1 MARVG
6 RPDILWSVNKLA
18 RSITKWTKAC
28 DNRLNRLISN
38 IHHTSEYKQ
47 YCHVGNTVKQCR
59 LGLFQDSDFAGDLED
74 SKSTSGGTLCIF
86 GSHTFVPISWM
97 CKKQTSVS
105 HSSTESEIISLDTG
119 LRLDGLPALELWDL
133 IVSVFGNISH
143 VSDRAGQP
151 VNGKNKSHNKIDVVH
166 DIDLVPSNVQSASRE
181 ALLYVFEDNEAVIK
195 MIMKGRSPTMRH
207 VSRTHRVALDWLF
220 DRINY
225 DPKIQIKY
233 IDTKKQLADILT
245 KGNFTRDEWNHL
257 LTLFNIS
264 HFSSTSYIEAM
275 AKRAQQ
281 DSGEGRVTA
290 KSRPMM
296 NLTARTP
303 SFVSSFS
310 SANPGRT
317 SHGYQD
323 PDKPVLDDRAGQP
336 VETSRSNYSQDYGL
350 SWSSQVWKGGDGEH
364 DRPGQP
370 DKNSWDSLVKVDP
383 HRGEHLLGST
393 AHSARNEETIHD
405 RTGKPASEN
414 VQGKANF
421 EKFIV
426 GSETTEFVNQVR
438 DQVRI
443 RQKRMSSI
451 AENCTEHSIIWG
463 MFMATTLNA
472 ATFMGKN
479 FSTIQSVVKNHESLT
494 LKQMFDITAQT
505 IHNEDEI
512 YCLDVVYQ
520 KNSWTQLSLINDPV
534 IISLQST
541 KVYVFSDSVLCLGKV
556 LQHPECNEAWK
567 NRVAGVRAER
577 NYRDFEDVKGESTE
591 FEWNIFPGFTS
602 LQLCDKIINLLSS
615 LGQSQETF
623 TGRILFMSMFN
634 DISCDRKDNKDECLK
649 NAEFVKTFAKRFGIG
664 QWSFIGPG
672 SEKKWYPSENSPQG
686 AWDHVAEDMLLK
698 FAESGHPIFRA
709 TTPLSRGQLKSKG
722 KGKVSIHFSADPDT
736 VDTIYRIILS
746 VNQLSIYGAVAAIC
760 DEYEGQPDSTGEPV
774 ILEGQSIV
782 LGEIKAEIPAHNEE
796 LEDAKIILQQY
807 FRQVESLSP
816 ENRLSKYC
824 KEAGFMSVVEVGQYF
839 VTRNASEFL
848 HTIACREY
856 TLPRD
861 DQASEPKGWIRGNTR
876 IGPILEVTTSF
887 QHFKFGVEVRIQSVN
902 EDNSHSWVRISY
914 GTVRYVNNYIKYD
927 TQNFADPQEEKD
939 VPTSSGVVAA
949 RSKAKAKPQPRESTG
964 TTTIPLSERVWIDI
978 EPSKPD
984 LESYNLSKKV
994 INLLRHN
1001 QKLHR
1006 EEDGAIQFYKIKFHL
1021 RDYHLPIQN
1030 WSDDRWLACLAAGG
1044 GSKRRYQYCSDYLG
1058 SIIYLRALQG
1068 HSGDNF
1074 IDLAL
1079 QDNVLIEPGIFPY
1092 LYHVG
1097 SNFNLYS
1104 IISNGLI
1111 PGGQNLS
1118 RRQSVFF

>member
-1 MARVG
+1 
-6 RPDILWSVNKLA
+6 
-18 RSITKWTKAC
+18 
-28 DNRLNRLISN
+28 
-38 IHHTSEYKQ
+38 
-47 YCHVGNTVKQCR
+47 
-59 LGLFQDSDFAGDLED
+59 
-74 SKSTSGGTLCIF
+74 
-86 GSHTFVPISWM
+86 
-97 CKKQTSVS
+97 
-105 HSSTESEIISLDTG
+105 
-119 LRLDGLPALELWDL
+119 
-133 IVSVFGNISH
+133 
-143 VSDRAGQP
+143 
-151 VNGKNKSHNKIDVVH
+151 
-166 DIDLVPSNVQSASRE
+166 
-181 ALLYVFEDNEAVIK
+181 
-195 MIMKGRSPTMRH
+195 
-207 VSRTHRVALDWLF
+207 
-220 DRINY
+220 
-225 DPKIQIKY
+225 
-233 IDTKKQLADILT
+233 
-245 KGNFTRDEWNHL
+245 
-257 LTLFNIS
+257 
-264 HFSSTSYIEAM
+264 
-275 AKRAQQ
+275 
-281 DSGEGRVTA
+281 
-290 KSRPMM
+290 MM
-296 NLTARTP
+296 NLTARTR
-303 SFVSSFS
+303 SFVSSSTS
-310 SANPGRT
+310 SNPGRT
-317 SHGYQD
+317 SYGYQD
-323 PDKPVLDDRAGQP
+323 PGKSVASDDRSGKLEKP
-336 VETSRSNYSQDYGL
+336 SPPGYSKEDYGR
-350 SWSSQVWKGGDGEH
+350 SWSFQEWKSGVVEH
-364 DRPGQP
+364 DRSGKPEEI
-370 DKNSWDSLVKVDP
+370 SWDSLGKVDP
-383 HRGEHLLGST
+383 HRGEHLLGRT

-414 VQGKANF
+414 VQGKADFENF
-421 EKFIV
+421 IM
-426 GSETTEFVNQVR
+426 GSETTEFVNKVR
-438 DQVRI
+438 NQVRI

-451 AENCTEHSIIWG
+451 AEDCAEHSIIWG

-479 FSTIQSVVKNHESLT
+479 HSTMQNVVQNEENLT
-494 LKQMFDITAQT
+494 LKQMFDVTAQT
-505 IHNEDEI
+505 IHNEEEI
-512 YCLDVVYQ
+512 YCLDKIVYQ

-567 NRVAGVRAER
+567 SRVAGVRAER
-577 NYRDFEDVKGESTE
+577 NYRDFEDVSGESTE

-602 LQLCDKIINLLSS
+602 LQLCDKISNLLSS
-615 LGQSQETF
+615 LGQSPETF

-634 DISCDRKDNKDECLK
+634 DISCDRYDNKVECLK

-698 FAESGHPIFRA
+698 FAESGHPIFRS
-709 TTPLSRGQLKSKG
+709 TTPLSRGKLKSKG
-722 KGKVSIHFSADPDT
+722 KGKVSIHFSADQDT

-760 DEYEGQPDSTGEPV
+760 DEYEGHPDSTGQPV

-782 LGEIKAEIPAHNEE
+782 LGEIKAEVPAHDEE
-796 LEDAKIILQQY
+796 PRDAQIILQQY
-807 FRQVESLSP
+807 FQQVKSLSP
-816 ENRLSKYC
+816 GNRLSKFC

-839 VTRNASEFL
+839 VTRNASEFQ

-861 DQASEPKGWIRGNTR
+861 DKASQPKGWIRGNTR

-887 QHFKFGVEVRIQSVN
+887 QHFKYGIEVRIESVN

-914 GTVRYVNNYIKYD
+914 GTVRYVNDYIKYD
-927 TQNFADPQEEKD
+927 TKNFADPQEEED

-964 TTTIPLSERVWIDI
+964 ATTIPLSERVWIDI
-978 EPSKPD
+978 EPSKQD

-1021 RDYHLPIQN
+1021 RDHHLPIQN
-1030 WSDDRWLACLAAGG
+1030 WSDDRWIACLAAGG

-1068 HSGDNF
+1068 HSGGNL
-1074 IDLAL
+1074 IDLTL
-1079 QDNVLIEPGIFPY
+1079 QDNVLIGPGIFPY
-1092 LYHVG
+1092 IYHVG

-1118 RRQSVFF
+1118 RRQSVFFLPVDPRKEDHKDPEYIDYTAPRLARYLQNAWKRHQDTVFWVDIDLGIIKEGLKFYQTRSNAIILQGALPANCIVRAERLKNGEKLYERQYLSPRPPPKISLRHDLNWSKGKDQGSTVEHRPVGKLVQQSLGETLQSGSSKPTQSPKPLKIERGNP